1 MMDSASGQT
10 QIIFL
15 GTGTPN
21 PDPAHAGSSIAIVV
35 NNQAYLVDFGPGLVR
50 QAAALSPR
58 YGGNIDALSVKN
70 LTIAFLTHLHSD
82 HTTGYP
88 DLIFT
93 PWVMG
98 RDKPL
103 EVYGPAGIQDMTKH
117 ILKAYRE
124 DIRIRLDGLEPA
136 TENGWKVNTHEIK
149 DGIIY
154 KDQNIE
160 VEAFLVEHGN
170 WENAYGFIFTT
181 PDRKIAISGDTKP
194 CQKLIDKC
202 QGVDVLIH
210 EVYSQEQLQYRTKF
224 WQNYHP
230 QFHTSTVELAEIAKL
245 KGNVELIETVDKA
258 DKSWKGLEGL
268 ITTLIPKVKMD
279 PKNTKVIIVG
289 PPIMYKF
296 VILELLD
303 LKIEPKDIY
312 MSLERRMKCGIG
324 KCGHCQMEGIY
335 VCQEGPVFKYSDVQ
349 DNKEV
354 L

>member
-230 QFHTSTVELAEIAKL
+230 QFHTSTVELAEIANQIKPDL
-245 KGNVELIETVDKA
+245 LLLYHQLAWGTTDEELVKE
-258 DKSWKGLEGL
+258 
-268 ITTLIPKVKMD
+268 ITKTY
-279 PKNTKVIIVG
+279 TGKVISA
-289 PPIMYKF
+289 KD
-296 VILELLD
+296 LD
-303 LKIEPKDIY
+303 I
-312 MSLERRMKCGIG
+312 
-324 KCGHCQMEGIY
+324 
-335 VCQEGPVFKYSDVQ
+335 F
-349 DNKEV
+349 
-354 L
+354 